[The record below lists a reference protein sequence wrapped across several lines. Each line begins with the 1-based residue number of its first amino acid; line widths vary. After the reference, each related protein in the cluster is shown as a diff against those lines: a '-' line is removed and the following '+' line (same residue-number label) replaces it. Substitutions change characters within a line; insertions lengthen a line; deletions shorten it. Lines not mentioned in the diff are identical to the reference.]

1 MSHSCPMCPTSV
13 VRQAKSSPLIL
24 EHAIWLCLITGLLKQ
39 QWYTISFPK
48 DWGKTLRGCWL
59 AGRHKKKLKNKHKY
73 LFKLIEIYI
82 SANSLLQDKKT
93 TVTWLASD
101 LLGQE
106 LCSGTVVSPPLW
118 SRLEDLD
125 NHWMDCH
132 EIYISKVSR
141 GWILMT
147 MVIPRLFL

>member
-106 LCSGTVVSPPLW
+106 LCSGTVVCQSTTLVETRRSRQPLDGLPW
-118 SRLEDLD
+118 NLHIQGLQRMNSNDYGD
-125 NHWMDCH
+125 
-132 EIYISKVSR
+132 
-141 GWILMT
+141 
-147 MVIPRLFL
+147 P